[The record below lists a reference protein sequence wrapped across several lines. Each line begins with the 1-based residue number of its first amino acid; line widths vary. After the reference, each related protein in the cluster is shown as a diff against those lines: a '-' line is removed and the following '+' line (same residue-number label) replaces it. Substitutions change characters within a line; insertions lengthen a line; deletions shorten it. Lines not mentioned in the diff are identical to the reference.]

1 MGNKMGIEAY
11 IDVEEDKDIQEVAEL
26 APETYK
32 GLVADL
38 AISKAEQSIID
49 EVTGVDGDDDES
61 EEDELREERDMKTMF
76 EQLYEI
82 DPETKEVFVKGSAYD
97 LKKWDEDMVCFTF
110 GNVDRV
116 IALESAVS
124 PSERYLTKCFNKLTT
139 KHTQLANIINQ
150 HSAHLRAKT
159 ISKSFAQDFKRVMG
173 YPIPNVHMESFTSQP
188 SSTNYSIAME
198 EMTGQQAAL
207 AAGAGL
213 AGIAIIYKLIQWFAK
228 SLNKNTLA
236 TSSITENIK
245 AYSERKEMLKNM
257 PSDMTKLKG
266 NVDNALKE
274 LIKADNDNNTEDVNN
289 AIAKLQQKFSQN
301 DGEGAFDE
309 AVLFSLQKKL
319 KGKLTPFMLGILEA
333 NINYGFWQTLSTLV
347 EDTKKAQANIL
358 ASIDDIDKSFT
369 TDKAALSNQNKN
381 NYVAINELVFK
392 LGLSRLVTEPESS
405 ITFTTAPN
413 KENWSEFSSWFN
425 ATSKLAFTPYQN
437 SRAIAKKPWAMN
449 ELGKIDAS
457 IFAKLDSSYV
467 NGMTA
472 VAERLK
478 KHAEDATKKGKEASK
493 ENNIEKGDRAKDLM
507 RLSKEFQYVSSIMRF
522 VILARND
529 LGRLSVQLAGAS
541 EQSIGLLQ
549 RIGLGIG
556 KAAKA
561 PQQAVDK
568 FKAGLDGQTK

>member
-1 MGNKMGIEAY
+1 
-11 IDVEEDKDIQEVAEL
+11 
-26 APETYK
+26 
-32 GLVADL
+32 
-38 AISKAEQSIID
+38 
-49 EVTGVDGDDDES
+49 
-61 EEDELREERDMKTMF
+61 
-76 EQLYEI
+76 
-82 DPETKEVFVKGSAYD
+82 
-97 LKKWDEDMVCFTF
+97 
-110 GNVDRV
+110 
-116 IALESAVS
+116 
-124 PSERYLTKCFNKLTT
+124 
-139 KHTQLANIINQ
+139 
-150 HSAHLRAKT
+150 
-159 ISKSFAQDFKRVMG
+159 VMG

-198 EMTGQQAAL
+198 EMTGQQTAL

-236 TSSITENIK
+236 TNSITENIK

-257 PSDMTKLKG
+257 PSDMAKLKA
-266 NVDNALKE
+266 NVENALKE
-274 LIKADNDNNTEDVNN
+274 LINADNAADTKDMNA
-289 AIAKLQQKFSQN
+289 AIANLQKKFSQN

-309 AVLFSLQKKL
+309 VVLLSLQKKL

-333 NINYGFWQTLSTLV
+333 TINYGFWQTLSELV
-347 EDTKKAQANIL
+347 EDTKKAQVNIL
-358 ASIDDIDKSFT
+358 ASIDDIDKGFT

-405 ITFTTAPN
+405 ITFTTAPS

-467 NGMTA
+467 GSMTA
-472 VAERLK
+472 TADKLK
-478 KHAEDATKKGKEASK
+478 KFADDAAKKGKEASK

-541 EQSIGLLQ
+541 EEGISRLQ
-549 RIGLGIG
+549 QMGLGISR
-556 KAAKA
+556 AAKA
-561 PQQAVDK
+561 PQEAINK
-568 FKAGLDGQTK
+568 FKAGLNGQTK